1 MRKLVVEGSEYKVVH
16 QELLSN
22 LLLLSTS
29 TYSQVASSSQQLL
42 FPVTR
47 CCFSQGNNDDEKKKN
62 VWESACAPCECV
74 SAWMC
79 VSGAQQGSKRADGG
93 SGDLQLLLQRPDPS
107 DPAAPLAAAHDVHG
121 AAVQGNAVQHTS
133 SGSKCWKHFTQ
144 YEMDV
149 KNNSLCVHND
159 DILDTT
165 LFTLVEQGWPRTRHG
180 QSCLGMKCAKRHVDS
195 RWIPSSCFVLLTFQH
210 HYTPAHL

>member
-1 MRKLVVEGSEYKVVH
+1 MCSV
-16 QELLSN
+16 
-22 LLLLSTS
+22 
-29 TYSQVASSSQQLL
+29 
-42 FPVTR
+42 
-47 CCFSQGNNDDEKKKN
+47 
-62 VWESACAPCECV
+62 
-74 SAWMC
+74 WMC

-149 KNNSLCVHND
+149 KNNSLHAHND

-165 LFTLVEQGWPRTRHG
+165 LFTLVEFAGTCQTKRWPIMSGNEMCQTSRG
-180 QSCLGMKCAKRHVDS
+180 QSLDSLILFCPTHFSTPLYSSPPVGGALQALVLSVIPLCAELS
-195 RWIPSSCFVLLTFQH
+195 LSCCPWSWNSKPLSLSCSLTQSDAFNQRFWLDQIDKYTEMTPMFFFLL
-210 HYTPAHL
+210 